1 MNDHTTHPVPKR
13 LGFAIIATP
22 VLWLAAE
29 AVSPHLEADSSAQLA
44 VIRQHPDAWYAY
56 TVLLVL
62 GTMAFVPALVGLMGL
77 ARGSQRLA
85 TVGGV
90 ILGFGTLIALGDAMS
105 QLVVWQMGVGTAD
118 PHEMAALLDRFE
130 NAGGSGV
137 VFGLGGLSF
146 VVGTVLLTVAL
157 IRAGSTPAWASAL
170 FAVGIVVQL
179 AGFVANSVPVI
190 LISSVILLA
199 GMGRQAMT
207 VLDVE
212 RGPVAQRRTAAV
224 G

>member
-29 AVSPHLEADSSAQLA
+29 AVSPHLEADSSEQLA

-62 GTMAFVPALVGLMGL
+62 GTMAFVPAVVGLMGL

-90 ILGFGTLIALGDAMS
+90 ILGFGTLVALGDAMS

-118 PHEMAALLDRFE
+118 PREMAALLDRFE
-130 NAGGSGV
+130 NAGGSGAI
-137 VFGLGGLSF
+137 FGVGGLSF
-146 VVGTVLLTVAL
+146 VVGTILLTVAL